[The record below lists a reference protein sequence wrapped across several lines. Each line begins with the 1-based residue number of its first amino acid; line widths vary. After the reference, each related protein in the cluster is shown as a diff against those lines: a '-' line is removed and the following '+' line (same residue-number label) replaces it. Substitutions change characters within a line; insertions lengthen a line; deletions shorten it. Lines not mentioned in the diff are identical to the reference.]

1 MRLALYSCPCMH
13 MYLYL
18 YMYRTPYSTLSR
30 ASLPGQ
36 TRARAYGAH
45 RGGDRTA
52 EHCAQPTGQLGRLE
66 RPPDGPP
73 RRLRALCHSAGQGQV
88 RSIFFF
94 FLFVCR
100 LAVVGPGQLLRYPLM
115 RLYLF
120 LRVILRRK
128 FGTALRYFEEM
139 RDHFTKQPRFVWDV
153 LIQSLAR
160 DFRVGPALELLVWLR
175 DRSR

>member
-1 MRLALYSCPCMH
+1 
-13 MYLYL
+13 
-18 YMYRTPYSTLSR
+18 
-30 ASLPGQ
+30 
-36 TRARAYGAH
+36 
-45 RGGDRTA
+45 
-52 EHCAQPTGQLGRLE
+52 
-66 RPPDGPP
+66 
-73 RRLRALCHSAGQGQV
+73 
-88 RSIFFF
+88 
-94 FLFVCR
+94 
-100 LAVVGPGQLLRYPLM
+100 M

-175 DRSR
+175 DRSRRYSYSCNYNSKLCADSLPVGGDAEALCACR